1 MRGFGQQTLSR
12 THGRERVDDAQM
24 GVTSNW
30 VGLSLRGFWV
40 SAGAS
45 VGGKGFQRMGN
56 G

>member
-30 VGLSLRGFWV
+30 VGLSMRRVVGFGERVRGEKP
-40 SAGAS
+40 STNE
-45 VGGKGFQRMGN
+45 KDE
-56 G
+56 